1 MSTEKTSNETIQVV
15 TFSVTEKFSKKG
27 NYAIPIEQV
36 KEIKTVGPITK
47 IPKSKSYVKGVM
59 NLRGKIIPVIDVN
72 EKIGLSKTN
81 SDYSKQRI
89 LVADINNILLGLL
102 VDEVNEVLRI
112 DAKDIETAPL
122 EAFEDNR
129 YISGIAKV
137 NDKLLVLLDIEKF
150 LNDNKND
157 DVDMPMRSK
166 HVENVSTEQ
175 TFDDK
180 DENIIPEIEEMINQ
194 EIHN

>member
-1 MSTEKTSNETIQVV
+1 MSTEKISNETIQVV
-15 TFSVTEKFSKKG
+15 TFSVTEKFSKKE

-72 EKIGLSKTN
+72 EKMGLSKTN

-102 VDEVNEVLRI
+102 VDEVNEVLRV

-122 EAFEDNR
+122 EAFEDSR

-157 DVDMPMRSK
+157 DIPIRSE

-180 DENIIPEIEEMINQ
+180 DKNIIPEIEEIINQ